1 MRMICRTCA
10 RRLCG
15 VLIVLCCLAASVP
28 AASHALPVRAS
39 PGAGATLTAAP
50 AKISIT
56 FDDLLEPVFSTLRI
70 EDAQGKE
77 VAKGAAL
84 PDRPD
89 AAVLELALPVLAPGT
104 YHVFWSVVARDGH
117 RTIGDYKFTVQ

>member
-1 MRMICRTCA
+1 MICRTHA

-15 VLIVLCCLAASVP
+15 ALLVVCCIGASVP

-39 PGAGATLTAAP
+39 PGAGATLTASP

-56 FDDLLEPVFSTLRI
+56 FDDLLEPVFSTLRV

-77 VAKGAAL
+77 VAKGAAA
-84 PDRPD
+84 PNRPD
-89 AAVLELALPVLAPGT
+89 AAVLEIALPALSPGT